1 MVANLGHAGSC
12 VILFFNFILKSKIKK
27 CQNLINFS
35 KNTCRFRRRFWIE
48 HQGRKII
55 QKTSWATSLT
65 CLLYDVILYQ
75 IQHIF
80 FKFNQKHQ
88 ILMTINIQQMETK
101 PTTESKQLKIQ
112 IKFTVNM
119 RSKINLTHVIV
130 SENSFVPR
138 IWSVVRRAMV
148 QRTTLN
154 RNVFNL
160 ATS

>member
-48 HQGRKII
+48 YQGRKII
-55 QKTSWATSLT
+55 HKTSWATSLT

-88 ILMTINIQQMETK
+88 IFMTINTQQMEIK

-112 IKFTVNM
+112 NLPLICVPKSILHTSSYPRTVL
-119 RSKINLTHVIV
+119 SPAFGV
-130 SENSFVPR
+130 
-138 IWSVVRRAMV
+138 
-148 QRTTLN
+148 
-154 RNVFNL
+154 
-160 ATS
+160 